1 MLSLSAALVEPS
13 GSSAGARRRTL
24 SYLPITSTRG
34 AAAST
39 AVGTV
44 DLIGTLTR
52 EGSHAAAQRLKST
65 ELFNLPSALQ
75 SIIGAQPARRWFD
88 GDAKA
93 RVFACSTGLPVTGAA
108 TGALRA
114 A

>member
-1 MLSLSAALVEPS
+1 
-13 GSSAGARRRTL
+13 
-24 SYLPITSTRG
+24 LPQNAILRAYHQHQGRCCEYSCR
-34 AAAST
+34 
-39 AVGTV
+39 TV

-52 EGSHAAAQRLKST
+52 EGSHAAAQRPKST

-75 SIIGAQPARRWFD
+75 SIIGAKLARRWFD